1 MPKLL
6 VGVGK
11 MNRYASRDSGDTVE
25 VVERPGGGIS
35 VVVADAQGSGPG
47 AKLLSSLVTARAVSL
62 IKDGVRDTAV
72 HEAVH
77 DHLYHYKSGKVS
89 CTLTTLTADTRR
101 RLLTITRNTDISAYF
116 VCDGRLEAAD
126 EPSKPMGTSDGLR
139 PVQRSISLDSNI
151 WAVAVTDGVA
161 HAGSRTGIAV
171 DIGAV
176 VQGYVEGA
184 ADAECVAKRIL
195 DAAVQRDRG
204 RPVDDMSV
212 VVLGVLAQELTDER
226 RFMTVSVPLRDDM
239 LSGKELG
246 VGQ

>member
-1 MPKLL
+1 MPRLL

-35 VVVADAQGSGPG
+35 VVIADAQGSGPG
-47 AKLLSSLVTARAVSL
+47 AKLLSSLVTAQAVSL
-62 IKDGVRDTAV
+62 LKDGVRDTAV

-101 RLLTITRNTDISAYF
+101 RILTITRNTDISAYF

-139 PVQRSISLDSNI
+139 PVQRSVSLGENI

-161 HAGSRTGIAV
+161 RAGSRTGIAV
-171 DIGAV
+171 DIGAAV
-176 VQGYVEGA
+176 RAYVEDTT
-184 ADAECVAKRIL
+184 DAQFVAERIL
-195 DAAVQRDRG
+195 AAAVQRDRG

-212 VVLGVLAQELTDER
+212 VVLGVLAQEPPDER
-226 RFMTVSVPLRDDM
+226 RFMTVSMPLRDDM
-239 LSGKELG
+239 LCEKELS